1 MEAMKADELYI
12 FTHPNFRPLVE
23 MRFEAI
29 RAGFDAAD
37 RSRALKAVKDWPP
50 IAMPTVQRAQ

>member
-1 MEAMKADELYI
+1 
-12 FTHPNFRPLVE
+12 